1 MTSNNWVAGG
11 ELGNNEKNAQD
22 FKQIVLDIL
31 QDNENVTKALQRL
44 KPPPRRASNRRKN
57 VRAKKGEDKGVEV
70 EDPDDKAE
78 KDKQFNLLTEAAAE
92 LISLGYED
100 IYQDNKDKIAA
111 NLHTDVDQGASRGGV
126 VWHDDG
132 TVRDEAAK
140 EHAMYQRSTDN
151 AALNYQESA
160 PVASVETDQPAAASH
175 QTQIPTPLSG
185 PISGEDQAAL
195 NAAAAAGTAE
205 EAAFPGVANEVA
217 ANSQA
222 HTRIGNDTAS
232 GTAVETVAS
241 DLKANEAVTLAD
253 RKRSVEETAPA
264 VPPAASDIPTP
275 LPCSSNEAAAAAEHI
290 THAAEPVGED
300 HALPAIDTAKESDAQ
315 QPPAEADHAQETAQD
330 SGNKA
335 SVPGNDAPMPDGNSE
350 TALNSSTTAQL
361 PDGEASTAPL
371 TAETALDQQSAW
383 QGKAKGPGL
392 GDSREFSGG
401 PVNFERPKYRHSP
414 YGLPP
419 VRPSGRFAPELGRS
433 SPRGRGSPTG
443 RSFGRGFSEPPRS
456 SIMRPQY
463 SQQPPAHMSHGV
475 FLPQQYGGY
484 SPQPLPPNYQHQAPY
499 YPPQQPY
506 PAPPQQGYPQYSGQ
520 QPYPPLQQQYP
531 PQPYAQPPQYDAQA
545 PQYDAQWQQYQQ
557 YSAYP
562 QPAAY
567 PPPAAAPPE

>member
-44 KPPPRRASNRRKN
+44 KPPSRRTSNRQKY
-57 VRAKKGEDKGVEV
+57 VRAKKGEDKADDV
-70 EDPDDKAE
+70 EDSDERAE
-78 KDKQFNLLTEAAAE
+78 KDKQFNLLTEAAGE
-92 LISLGYED
+92 LMSLGYED
-100 IYQDNKDKIAA
+100 IYQDSKDRIAA
-111 NLHTDVDQGASRGGV
+111 NLHKDADQGASRGGV

-151 AALNYQESA
+151 AALNYQESVRMA
-160 PVASVETDQPAAASH
+160 TVETDQPAAASH
-175 QTQIPTPLSG
+175 QAQIPTPPSG
-185 PISGEDQAAL
+185 PIPEEDQAAL
-195 NAAAAAGTAE
+195 IAAAAAGTAE
-205 EAAFPGVANEVA
+205 VTASPGVATEATPA
-217 ANSQA
+217 AQE
-222 HTRIGNDTAS
+222 HTHIGNGTAS

-241 DLKANEAVTLAD
+241 ELKANEAVTSAD
-253 RKRSVEETAPA
+253 SKPSEEEAATA

-275 LPCSSNEAAAAAEHI
+275 LPCSSSEAAAAAEHI
-290 THAAEPVGED
+290 THAAELVCED
-300 HALPAIDTAKESDAQ
+300 HALPATDTAKESDAQ
-315 QPPAEADHAQETAQD
+315 QPPAEADYAQETAQD
-330 SGNKA
+330 SDNKA
-335 SVPGNDAPMPDGNSE
+335 SVPGNDAPMPDGNTE
-350 TALNSSTTAQL
+350 TALNSSTTAQQ
-361 PDGEASTAPL
+361 PDGEASTGSL
-371 TAETALDQQSAW
+371 SVHDQKSVW

-414 YGLPP
+414 YGLPS
-419 VRPSGRFAPELGRS
+419 VRPGGQFAPELGRS

-463 SQQPPAHMSHGV
+463 SQQPPAHMSHGA
-475 FLPQQYGGY
+475 FPPQQYGGY
-484 SPQPLPPNYQHQAPY
+484 SPQPPPPHYQHQAPY

-506 PAPPQQGYPQYSGQ
+506 PAPPQQGYPQYPGQ
-520 QPYPPLQQQYP
+520 QPYPPPQQPYP
-531 PQPYAQPPQYDAQA
+531 PQQYAQPPQYDAQA

-557 YSAYP
+557 YSSYP

-567 PPPAAAPPE
+567 TPPAAAPPE

>member
-1 MTSNNWVAGG
+1 MKYKT
-11 ELGNNEKNAQD
+11 LGMPW
-22 FKQIVLDIL
+22 
-31 QDNENVTKALQRL
+31 ALQRL

-175 QTQIPTPLSG
+175 QTQIPTPLS
-185 PISGEDQAAL
+185 
-195 NAAAAAGTAE
+195 
-205 EAAFPGVANEVA
+205 
-217 ANSQA
+217 
-222 HTRIGNDTAS
+222 
-232 GTAVETVAS
+232 
-241 DLKANEAVTLAD
+241 
-253 RKRSVEETAPA
+253 
-264 VPPAASDIPTP
+264 
-275 LPCSSNEAAAAAEHI
+275 
-290 THAAEPVGED
+290 
-300 HALPAIDTAKESDAQ
+300 
-315 QPPAEADHAQETAQD
+315 
-330 SGNKA
+330 
-335 SVPGNDAPMPDGNSE
+335 
-350 TALNSSTTAQL
+350 
-361 PDGEASTAPL
+361 
-371 TAETALDQQSAW
+371 
-383 QGKAKGPGL
+383 GL